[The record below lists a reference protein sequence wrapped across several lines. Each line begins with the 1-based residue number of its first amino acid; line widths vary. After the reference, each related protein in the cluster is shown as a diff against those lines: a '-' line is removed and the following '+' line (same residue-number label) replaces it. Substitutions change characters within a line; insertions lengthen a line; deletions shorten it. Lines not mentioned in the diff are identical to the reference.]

1 MMPMT
6 KPRLVLLDALYTNG
20 EAFTGEGFGSS
31 ARGEAAVDGVNDEWP
46 VHHLIAVEEMAVED
60 ELESGILVVLGIVGI
75 TTSIELQL

>member
-20 EAFTGEGFGSS
+20 EAFTGEDFGSS
-31 ARGEAAVDGVNDEWP
+31 TRGEAAVDGVNDERP
-46 VHHLIAVEEMAVED
+46 VHHLIAVEEVAVED

-75 TTSIELQL
+75 TTSVELQL